1 MTDALARVERQLE
14 DAGENRA
21 GRVGLGRE
29 LVRLAHLA
37 EDLRLAGKQRIEP
50 RGDAEEMQC
59 GVDTAQLH
67 QEVRIAEHGPGTRRG
82 HVRIVACDVELGAV
96 AGRQDDR
103 LETVL
108 RKPSDDL
115 ERRIRSQVQP
125 LAKVERSGA
134 VGRSH
139 EHE

>member
-1 MTDALARVERQLE
+1 MPAWSASSN
-14 DAGENRA
+14 DAGEHRP
-21 GRVGLGRE
+21 GRVGLRRE

-37 EDLRLAGKQRIEP
+37 EDLRLAGQERIEP
-50 RGDAEEMQC
+50 RGDAEEMQRR
-59 GVDTAQLH
+59 VDAAQLH
-67 QEVRIAEHGPGTRRG
+67 QEVRVAEHRPGTRRG

-96 AGRQDDR
+96 AGREHDR

-108 RKPSDDL
+108 RQPSDDL

-125 LAKVERSGA
+125 LAKVERRGA